1 MEVNLPFLLCFTLYL
16 RTISKSKAYIW
27 RGDLTE
33 GFLLYE
39 FGGLIFGGLIHGG
52 VYFRNF
58 TVLTA
63 GFIARTEEKP
73 GVCKKLKSKS
83 KICTA

>member
-1 MEVNLPFLLCFTLYL
+1 M
-16 RTISKSKAYIW
+16 
-27 RGDLTE
+27 
-33 GFLLYE
+33 LYE